1 MFVIIKTGGKQYKIQ
16 PGDIVKLELL
26 GDEKGKK
33 ITFNDVLACSHK
45 GKELIGSPFLK
56 NIEVKGEILENKKG
70 KKIIVFKKRRRHN
83 SRRLNGHRQSISVV
97 KINEVILDG
106 KPIVAEKV
114 NKIVEKNKVAQKKIV
129 SKKAVAKNK
138 VAQEKTSP
146 KKGVKNGS

>member
-33 ITFNDVLACSHK
+33 VTFNDVLACNHE
-45 GKELIGSPFLK
+45 GKDLIGSPFLK
-56 NIEVKGEILENKKG
+56 NVEVKGEILENKKG
-70 KKIIVFKKRRRHN
+70 KKVIVFKKRRRHN
-83 SRRLNGHRQSISVV
+83 SRRLNGHRQGISVV

-106 KPIVAEKV
+106 KPIVAKKV
-114 NKIVEKNKVAQKKIV
+114 TKVVEKKVVEKKKV
-129 SKKAVAKNK
+129 S
-138 VAQEKTSP
+138 QEKTNP

>member
-33 ITFNDVLACSHK
+33 VTFNNVLACNHE
-45 GKELIGSPFLK
+45 GKDLIGSPFLK
-56 NIEVKGEILENKKG
+56 NVEVKGEILENKKG
-70 KKIIVFKKRRRHN
+70 KKVIVFKKRRRHN

-97 KINEVILDG
+97 KINEIILDG
-106 KPIVAEKV
+106 KPIVSKKVSKIEEKKV
-114 NKIVEKNKVAQKKIV
+114 VEKKKV
-129 SKKAVAKNK
+129 S
-138 VAQEKTSP
+138 QEKTNP

>member
-33 ITFNDVLACSHK
+33 VTFNDVLACNHE
-45 GKELIGSPFLK
+45 GKDLIGSPFLK
-56 NIEVKGEILENKKG
+56 NVEVKGEILENKKG
-70 KKIIVFKKRRRHN
+70 KKVIVFKKRRRHN

-106 KPIVAEKV
+106 KPIVSKKVSKIEEKKV
-114 NKIVEKNKVAQKKIV
+114 VEKKKV
-129 SKKAVAKNK
+129 S
-138 VAQEKTSP
+138 QEKISP

>member
-33 ITFNDVLACSHK
+33 VTFNDVLACNHE
-45 GKELIGSPFLK
+45 GKDLIGSPFLK
-56 NIEVKGEILENKKG
+56 NVEVKGEILENKKS
-70 KKIIVFKKRRRHN
+70 KKVIVFKKRRRHN
-83 SRRLNGHRQSISVV
+83 SRRLNGHRQGISVV

-106 KPIVAEKV
+106 KSIVAKKV
-114 NKIVEKNKVAQKKIV
+114 TKIVEKKVVEKKKV
-129 SKKAVAKNK
+129 S
-138 VAQEKTSP
+138 QEKTNP

>member
-33 ITFNDVLACSHK
+33 VTFNDVLVCNHE
-45 GKELIGSPFLK
+45 GKDLIGSPFLK
-56 NIEVKGEILENKKG
+56 NVEVKGEILENKKG
-70 KKIIVFKKRRRHN
+70 KKVIVFKKRRRHN
-83 SRRLNGHRQSISVV
+83 SRRLNGHRQGISVV

-106 KPIVAEKV
+106 KPIVAKKV
-114 NKIVEKNKVAQKKIV
+114 TKIVEKKVVEKKKV
-129 SKKAVAKNK
+129 SQAKTN
-138 VAQEKTSP
+138 P

>member
-33 ITFNDVLACSHK
+33 VTFNDVLACNHE
-45 GKELIGSPFLK
+45 GKDLIGSPFLK
-56 NIEVKGEILENKKG
+56 NVEVKGEILENKKG
-70 KKIIVFKKRRRHN
+70 KKVIVFKKRRRHN

-97 KINEVILDG
+97 KINEIILDG
-106 KPIVAEKV
+106 KPIVSKKVSKIEEKKV
-114 NKIVEKNKVAQKKIV
+114 VEKKKV
-129 SKKAVAKNK
+129 S
-138 VAQEKTSP
+138 QEKISP

>member
-33 ITFNDVLACSHK
+33 VTFNDVLACNHE
-45 GKELIGSPFLK
+45 GKDLIGSPFLK
-56 NIEVKGEILENKKG
+56 NVEVKGEILENKKG
-70 KKIIVFKKRRRHN
+70 KKVIVFKKRRRHN
-83 SRRLNGHRQSISVV
+83 SRRLNGHRQGISVV

-106 KPIVAEKV
+106 KSIVAKKV
-114 NKIVEKNKVAQKKIV
+114 TKIVEKKVVEKKKV
-129 SKKAVAKNK
+129 S
-138 VAQEKTSP
+138 QEKTNP

>member
-33 ITFNDVLACSHK
+33 VTFNDVLACNHE
-45 GKELIGSPFLK
+45 GKDLIGSPFLK
-56 NIEVKGEILENKKG
+56 NVEVKGEILENKKG
-70 KKIIVFKKRRRHN
+70 KKVIVFKKRRRHN
-83 SRRLNGHRQSISVV
+83 SRRLNGHRQGISVV

-106 KPIVAEKV
+106 KPIAAKKV
-114 NKIVEKNKVAQKKIV
+114 TKIVEKKVVEKK
-129 SKKAVAKNK
+129 K
-138 VAQEKTSP
+138 VAQEKTNP

>member
-26 GDEKGKK
+26 DDEKGKK
-33 ITFNDVLACSHK
+33 VTFNDVLACNHD
-45 GKELIGSPFLK
+45 GKDLIGSPFLK
-56 NIEVKGEILENKKG
+56 NVAVKGEILENKKG
-70 KKIIVFKKRRRHN
+70 KKVIVFKKRRRHN

-106 KPIVAEKV
+106 KPIVSKKV
-114 NKIVEKNKVAQKKIV
+114 TKIVEKKVAEKKKI
-129 SKKAVAKNK
+129 S
-138 VAQEKTSP
+138 QEKTSP

>member
-33 ITFNDVLACSHK
+33 VTFNDVLACNHE
-45 GKELIGSPFLK
+45 GKDLIGSPFLK
-56 NIEVKGEILENKKG
+56 NVEVKVEILENKKG
-70 KKIIVFKKRRRHN
+70 KKVIVFKKRRRHN

-97 KINEVILDG
+97 KINEIILDG
-106 KPIVAEKV
+106 KPIVSKKV
-114 NKIVEKNKVAQKKIV
+114 TKIVEKKVAEKKKI
-129 SKKAVAKNK
+129 S
-138 VAQEKTSP
+138 QEKISP

>member
-33 ITFNDVLACSHK
+33 VTFNDVLACNHE
-45 GKELIGSPFLK
+45 GKDLIGSPFLK
-56 NIEVKGEILENKKG
+56 NVEVKGEILENKKG
-70 KKIIVFKKRRRHN
+70 KKVIIFKKRRRHN

-106 KPIVAEKV
+106 KPIVSKKV
-114 NKIVEKNKVAQKKIV
+114 TKVVEKKVVEKKKV
-129 SKKAVAKNK
+129 S
-138 VAQEKTSP
+138 QEKTNP
-146 KKGVKNGS
+146 KKGVGNGS

>member
-16 PGDIVKLELL
+16 PGDIVKLELI

-33 ITFNDVLACSHK
+33 VTFNNVLACNHE
-45 GKELIGSPFLK
+45 GKDLIGSPFLK
-56 NIEVKGEILENKKG
+56 NVEVKGEILENKKG
-70 KKIIVFKKRRRHN
+70 KKVIVFKKRRRHN

-106 KPIVAEKV
+106 KPIVTKTAT
-114 NKIVEKNKVAQKKIV
+114 KIVEKKVVEKKKV
-129 SKKAVAKNK
+129 S
-138 VAQEKTSP
+138 QEKTSP

>member
-33 ITFNDVLACSHK
+33 VTFNDVLACNHE
-45 GKELIGSPFLK
+45 GKDLIGSPFLK

-70 KKIIVFKKRRRHN
+70 KKVIVFKKRRRHN
-83 SRRLNGHRQSISVV
+83 SRRLNGHRQGISVV

-106 KPIVAEKV
+106 KPIVTKKIT
-114 NKIVEKNKVAQKKIV
+114 KIVEKKVVEK
-129 SKKAVAKNK
+129 KKAS
-138 VAQEKTSP
+138 QEKINP

>member
-33 ITFNDVLACSHK
+33 VTFNDVLACNHE
-45 GKELIGSPFLK
+45 GKDLIGSPFLK
-56 NIEVKGEILENKKG
+56 NVEVKGEILENKKG
-70 KKIIVFKKRRRHN
+70 KKVIVFKKRRRHN

-106 KPIVAEKV
+106 KPIVSKKV
-114 NKIVEKNKVAQKKIV
+114 TKVVEKKVVEKK
-129 SKKAVAKNK
+129 K
-138 VAQEKTSP
+138 VAQEKTNP

>member
-33 ITFNDVLACSHK
+33 VTFNDVLACNHE
-45 GKELIGSPFLK
+45 GKDLIGSPFLK
-56 NIEVKGEILENKKG
+56 NVEVKGEILENKKG
-70 KKIIVFKKRRRHN
+70 KKVIVFKKRRRHN
-83 SRRLNGHRQSISVV
+83 SRRLNGHRQGISVV

-106 KPIVAEKV
+106 KPIVTK
-114 NKIVEKNKVAQKKIV
+114 KITKTVEKKVVEKKKV
-129 SKKAVAKNK
+129 S
-138 VAQEKTSP
+138 QEKINP

>member
-33 ITFNDVLACSHK
+33 VTFNDVLACNHE
-45 GKELIGSPFLK
+45 GKDLIGSPFLK
-56 NIEVKGEILENKKG
+56 NVEVKGEILENKKG
-70 KKIIVFKKRRRHN
+70 KKVIVFKKRRRHN

-106 KPIVAEKV
+106 KPIVTKTAT
-114 NKIVEKNKVAQKKIV
+114 KIVEKKVVEKKKV
-129 SKKAVAKNK
+129 S
-138 VAQEKTSP
+138 QEKTSP

>member
-33 ITFNDVLACSHK
+33 VTFNNVLACNHE
-45 GKELIGSPFLK
+45 GKDLIGSPFLK
-56 NIEVKGEILENKKG
+56 NVEVKGEILENKKG
-70 KKIIVFKKRRRHN
+70 KKVIVFKKRRRHN

-106 KPIVAEKV
+106 KPIVTKKAA
-114 NKIVEKNKVAQKKIV
+114 KIVEKKVVEKKKV
-129 SKKAVAKNK
+129 S
-138 VAQEKTSP
+138 QEKTSP

>member
-33 ITFNDVLACSHK
+33 VTFNDVLACNHE
-45 GKELIGSPFLK
+45 GRDLIGSPFLK
-56 NIEVKGEILENKKG
+56 NVEVKGEILENKKG
-70 KKIIVFKKRRRHN
+70 KKVIVFKKRRRHN
-83 SRRLNGHRQSISVV
+83 SRRLNGHRQGISVV

-106 KPIVAEKV
+106 KPIVAKKIT
-114 NKIVEKNKVAQKKIV
+114 KIVEKKVVEKKKV
-129 SKKAVAKNK
+129 S
-138 VAQEKTSP
+138 QEKINP

>member
-33 ITFNDVLACSHK
+33 VTFNDVLACNHE
-45 GKELIGSPFLK
+45 GKDLIGSPFLK
-56 NIEVKGEILENKKG
+56 NVEVKGEILENKKG
-70 KKIIVFKKRRRHN
+70 KKVIVFKKRRRHN
-83 SRRLNGHRQSISVV
+83 SRRLNGHRQGISVV

-106 KPIVAEKV
+106 KPIVAKKV
-114 NKIVEKNKVAQKKIV
+114 TKIVEKKVVEKKKV
-129 SKKAVAKNK
+129 S
-138 VAQEKTSP
+138 QEKINP

>member
-26 GDEKGKK
+26 EDEKGKK
-33 ITFNDVLACSHK
+33 VTFNDVLACNHD
-45 GKELIGSPFLK
+45 GKDLIGSPFLK
-56 NIEVKGEILENKKG
+56 NVEVKGEILENKKG
-70 KKIIVFKKRRRHN
+70 KKVIVFKKRRRHN

-106 KPIVAEKV
+106 KPIVFKKV
-114 NKIVEKNKVAQKKIV
+114 SKIVEKKVVEKKKV
-129 SKKAVAKNK
+129 S
-138 VAQEKTSP
+138 QEKTSP

>member
-33 ITFNDVLACSHK
+33 VTFNDVLACNHD
-45 GKELIGSPFLK
+45 GKDLIGSPFLK
-56 NIEVKGEILENKKG
+56 NVEVKGEILENKRG
-70 KKIIVFKKRRRHN
+70 KKVIVFKKRRRHN

-106 KPIVAEKV
+106 KPIVSKKVTKIAEKKV
-114 NKIVEKNKVAQKKIV
+114 VEK
-129 SKKAVAKNK
+129 KKAPQKNLDREPSR
-138 VAQEKTSP
+138 ALARPS
-146 KKGVKNGS
+146 

>member
-33 ITFNDVLACSHK
+33 VTFNDVLACNHE
-45 GKELIGSPFLK
+45 GKDLIGSPFLK
-56 NIEVKGEILENKKG
+56 NVEVKGEILENKKG
-70 KKIIVFKKRRRHN
+70 KKVIVFKKRRRHN
-83 SRRLNGHRQSISVV
+83 SRRLNGHRQGISVV

-106 KPIVAEKV
+106 KPIVAKKV
-114 NKIVEKNKVAQKKIV
+114 TKIVEKKVVEKKKV
-129 SKKAVAKNK
+129 S
-138 VAQEKTSP
+138 QEKTNP

>member
-33 ITFNDVLACSHK
+33 VTFNDVLACNHE
-45 GKELIGSPFLK
+45 GKDLIGSPFLK
-56 NIEVKGEILENKKG
+56 NVEVKGEILENKKG
-70 KKIIVFKKRRRHN
+70 KKVIVFKKRRRHN
-83 SRRLNGHRQSISVV
+83 SRRLNGHRQGISVV

-106 KPIVAEKV
+106 KPIVAKKV
-114 NKIVEKNKVAQKKIV
+114 TKIVKKEVVEKKKV
-129 SKKAVAKNK
+129 S
-138 VAQEKTSP
+138 QEKTNP

>member
-33 ITFNDVLACSHK
+33 VTFNDVLACNHE
-45 GKELIGSPFLK
+45 GKDLIGSPFLK
-56 NIEVKGEILENKKG
+56 NVEVKGEILENKKG
-70 KKIIVFKKRRRHN
+70 KKVIVFKKRRRHN
-83 SRRLNGHRQSISVV
+83 SRRLNGHRQGISVV

-106 KPIVAEKV
+106 KPIVSKKV
-114 NKIVEKNKVAQKKIV
+114 SKVVEKKVVEKKKV
-129 SKKAVAKNK
+129 S
-138 VAQEKTSP
+138 QEKINP

>member
-33 ITFNDVLACSHK
+33 VTFNDVLACNHE
-45 GKELIGSPFLK
+45 GKDLIGSPFLK
-56 NIEVKGEILENKKG
+56 NVEVKGEILENKKG
-70 KKIIVFKKRRRHN
+70 KKVIVFKKRRRHN

-97 KINEVILDG
+97 KINEIILDG
-106 KPIVAEKV
+106 KPIVSKKVSKIEEK
-114 NKIVEKNKVAQKKIV
+114 KGVEKKKV
-129 SKKAVAKNK
+129 S
-138 VAQEKTSP
+138 QEKISP

>member
-33 ITFNDVLACSHK
+33 VTFNDVLACNHE
-45 GKELIGSPFLK
+45 GKDLIGSPFLK

-70 KKIIVFKKRRRHN
+70 KKVIVFKKRRRHN
-83 SRRLNGHRQSISVV
+83 SRRLNGHRQGISVV
-97 KINEVILDG
+97 KINEVVLDG
-106 KPIVAEKV
+106 KPIVTKKIT
-114 NKIVEKNKVAQKKIV
+114 KIVEKKVVEK
-129 SKKAVAKNK
+129 KKAS
-138 VAQEKTSP
+138 QEKINP

>member
-33 ITFNDVLACSHK
+33 VIFNDVLACNHE
-45 GKELIGSPFLK
+45 GKDLIGSPFLK
-56 NIEVKGEILENKKG
+56 NVEVKGEILENKKG
-70 KKIIVFKKRRRHN
+70 KKVIVFKKRRRHN
-83 SRRLNGHRQSISVV
+83 SRRLNGHRQGISVV

-106 KPIVAEKV
+106 KPIVAKKIT
-114 NKIVEKNKVAQKKIV
+114 KIVEKKVVEKKKV
-129 SKKAVAKNK
+129 S
-138 VAQEKTSP
+138 QEKISP

>member
-33 ITFNDVLACSHK
+33 VTFNDVLACNHE
-45 GKELIGSPFLK
+45 GRDLIGSPFLK
-56 NIEVKGEILENKKG
+56 NVEVKGEILENKKG
-70 KKIIVFKKRRRHN
+70 KKVIVFKKRRRHN
-83 SRRLNGHRQSISVV
+83 SRRLNGHRQGISVV

-106 KPIVAEKV
+106 KPIVAKKV
-114 NKIVEKNKVAQKKIV
+114 TKVVEKKVVEKKKV
-129 SKKAVAKNK
+129 S
-138 VAQEKTSP
+138 QEKTNP

>member
-33 ITFNDVLACSHK
+33 VTFNDVLACNHE
-45 GKELIGSPFLK
+45 GKDLIGSPFLK
-56 NIEVKGEILENKKG
+56 NVEVKGEILENKKG
-70 KKIIVFKKRRRHN
+70 KKVIVFKKRRRHN
-83 SRRLNGHRQSISVV
+83 SRRLNGHRQGISVV

-106 KPIVAEKV
+106 KPIVSKKV
-114 NKIVEKNKVAQKKIV
+114 SKVVEKKVVEKKKV
-129 SKKAVAKNK
+129 S
-138 VAQEKTSP
+138 QEKISP